1 MNERLQ
7 AFVGA
12 RISEFRRRMAEV
24 HRTMRRTATNVVVN
38 VEARTEKFTRR
49 MDRLANMIRTFD
61 TIGRNTFQ
69 GIAISISSAAV
80 PAVASLA
87 GAIGSL
93 GPMLGVV
100 AGGAAGLGTSFG
112 LAGVGAAAF
121 GAVAVTNLQ
130 DVFKASE
137 DIQKIQE
144 KLSLENDAKKRAKLL
159 QEQAAIM
166 ANMNKEQ
173 VRAYKSM
180 QNLKSVWQG
189 ITKPLEAKTVDIFAK
204 SLDALSTILN
214 YLKPTFTAATSAV
227 DNLVD
232 SLNQTLNTD
241 DIRNFFDWMGKSV
254 GPAMESL
261 GKAGM
266 NVMRGFM
273 NLMVAFGPLSTNMQ
287 NGLLG
292 MTERFAEWTSGIGKS
307 KGFQD
312 FINYVTTNGPKLLSI
327 VGDLSMGFIGMFTAF
342 APLSAD
348 MMTGIQNLT
357 ARFREWGETLSSN
370 QQFQEF
376 IGYVKDNAPT
386 VIALIGEITRL
397 ILNLSIGLA
406 PVGQA
411 ILGVLTP
418 FLSWMNSMMEAHP
431 LIGNII
437 AVLITLGG
445 VLTALA
451 PSIIAATSLFTGL
464 GGTVVKISSMIIGA
478 FLPAGMT
485 TRTAFTLM
493 GTSIKNFAVKAA
505 AATWSV
511 IVSMGK
517 MTANMIKTAAV
528 FVARWAWVG
537 VQALL
542 HAARV
547 AAAWFI
553 AMGPIGWVIATVV
566 ALVILIIANW
576 ETVKKWTVQIWTGIW
591 LAIQSCWRMVTKWTS
606 QSAGKVYSWIKDKF
620 NKAKSAVQ
628 GAMEKTLSTIRKIW
642 NTAVD
647 FLTGIDLVQIGKDI
661 INGLIKGIGSM
672 ANSVW
677 QKAQG
682 IAGGIK
688 NAITGALDIHSPS
701 KFTIWAMKM
710 VGKGAIKGL
719 NYMMN
724 PVTKTANKMAQAVM
738 IEPQRTQFAYD
749 TSINS
754 QLNSGD
760 LGKISNDINA
770 EVEKFE
776 LPDQPIIVEMD
787 GREVGRG
794 VKNHVT
800 EFQNVDEQRRVTFR

>member
-12 RISEFRRRMAEV
+12 RISEFRRKMAEV
-24 HRTMRRTATNVVVN
+24 HQTMRRTATNVVVN

-69 GIAISISSAAV
+69 GIAISISSAVV

-112 LAGVGAAAF
+112 LAGAGAAAF

-144 KLSLENDAKKRAKLL
+144 KLSLEKDAKKRAKLL

-173 VRAYKSM
+173 VRAYQSM
-180 QNLKSVWQG
+180 EKLRSVWKG
-189 ITKPLEAKTVDIFAK
+189 ITEPLEAKTVDIFAK

-214 YLKPTFTAATSAV
+214 YLKPTFTSATNAV

-266 NVMRGFM
+266 NVLRGFM

-307 KGFQD
+307 KGFQN

-327 VGDLSMGFIGMFTAF
+327 VGDISMGLIGMFTAF

-376 IGYVKDNAPT
+376 IGYVRDNAPI

-397 ILNLSIGLA
+397 ILNLAIGLA

-411 ILGVLTP
+411 ILGFLTP

-517 MTANMIKTAAV
+517 MSANMIKTAAI
-528 FVARWAWVG
+528 FVGRWALVG

-553 AMGPIGWVIATVV
+553 ALGPVGWVIGTVI
-566 ALVILIIANW
+566 ALVALIIANW
-576 ETVKKWTVQIWTGIW
+576 GKIKSFTSKIWSGIW
-591 LAIQSCWRMVTKWTS
+591 LFIKT
-606 QSAGKVYSWIKDKF
+606 SWIKIT
-620 NKAKSAVQ
+620 
-628 GAMEKTLSTIRKIW
+628 G
-642 NTAVD
+642 
-647 FLTGIDLVQIGKDI
+647 FLKGINLVSIGKNI
-661 INGLIKGIGSM
+661 MQGLKNGIKSM
-672 ANSVW
+672 GRAVLNTVTN
-677 QKAQG
+677 

-688 NAITGALDIHSPS
+688 DKITGALGIHSPS
-701 KFTIWAMKM
+701 RWMRDM
-710 VGKGAIKGL
+710 VGKNIGAGMIVGMDK
-719 NYMMN
+719 MSSS
-724 PVTKTANKMAQAVM
+724 VASTSNKLAQAAYV
-738 IEPQRTQFAYD
+738 EPQRTQFAYD
-749 TSINS
+749 QSINS
-754 QLNSGD
+754 QINSGD
-760 LGKISNDINA
+760 LGRISNDINA

-776 LPDQPIIVEMD
+776 LPDQSIIVEMD

-794 VKNHVT
+794 VKQHVS